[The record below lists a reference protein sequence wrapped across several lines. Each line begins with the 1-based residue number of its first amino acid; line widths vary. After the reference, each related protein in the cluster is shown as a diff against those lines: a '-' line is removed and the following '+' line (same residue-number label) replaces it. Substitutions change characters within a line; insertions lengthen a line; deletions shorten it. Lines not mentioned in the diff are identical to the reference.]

1 MPELPEVETIRRGLS
16 LAVEG
21 KRIAD
26 VEVRRRDLRLPLPDD
41 FESSLAGRRVLSL
54 GRRGKYLVLALDDAR
69 ALIIHLGMSGRMLI
83 EPASRRSNVA
93 ALHEHVVFTLEDGTR
108 IRFTDPRRFG
118 LMALA
123 EMAAIDSHPF
133 FLDMGPEPL
142 SESFSGDTLYSAIK
156 GKRTPIKAAL
166 LDQHVVAGLGNIYVC
181 EALYRAGI
189 SPRRL
194 AMNVGRAR
202 VERLVAAIRAVLL
215 EAIEAGG
222 STLKDYA
229 RADGE
234 LGYFQH
240 RFAVYDRAGEPCPEC
255 DCDIGVAHIVQSN
268 RSTFYC
274 AKRQR

>member
-1 MPELPEVETIRRGLS
+1 MPELPEVETIRRGLAIA
-16 LAVEG
+16 LEG
-21 KRIAD
+21 KRIAR
-26 VEVRRRDLRLPLPDD
+26 VEVRRRDLRIPVPDD
-41 FESSLAGRRVLSL
+41 FERNVAGRRVESL
-54 GRRGKYLVLALDDAR
+54 GRRGKYLLLDLDNGR
-69 ALIIHLGMSGRMLI
+69 VLIIHLGMSGRMLI
-83 EPASRRSNVA
+83 EPAAKRSNVA
-93 ALHEHVVFTLEDGTR
+93 ALHEHVVFELEDGTR

-123 EMAAIDSHPF
+123 ERSSLDSHPF
-133 FLDMGPEPL
+133 FLEMGPEPL
-142 SESFSGDTLYSAIK
+142 SESFDADSLHTALRD
-156 GKRTPIKAAL
+156 KRTPIKAAL

-194 AMNVGRAR
+194 AMNVSKPR
-202 VERLVAAIRAVLL
+202 VTKLVEAIRAVLL
-215 EAIEAGG
+215 DAIEAGG

-240 RFAVYDRAGEPCPEC
+240 RFAVYDRAGEPCPAC
-255 DCDIGVAHIVQSN
+255 DCRVGVAHIVQSN

>member
-1 MPELPEVETIRRGLS
+1 MPELPEVETIRRGLKIA
-16 LAVEG
+16 LEG
-21 KRIAD
+21 KRIAR
-26 VEVRRRDLRLPLPDD
+26 VEVRRRDLRIPVPDN
-41 FESSLAGRRVLSL
+41 FELAIVGRRVDSL
-54 GRRGKYLVLALDDAR
+54 GRRGKYLLLNLDNGR
-69 ALIIHLGMSGRMLI
+69 VLIIHLGMSGRMLI
-83 EPASRRSNVA
+83 EPSAKRSNVA
-93 ALHEHVVFTLEDGTR
+93 ALHEHVVFELEDGTR
-108 IRFTDPRRFG
+108 IRFSDPRRFG
-118 LMALA
+118 LMALGEQA
-123 EMAAIDSHPF
+123 TLDKHPF

-142 SESFSGDTLYSAIK
+142 SESFNADSLHAALK
-156 GKRTPIKAAL
+156 MKRTPIKAAL

-194 AMNVGRAR
+194 AMTVSKPRI
-202 VERLVAAIRAVLL
+202 VKLVDAIRMVLL

-240 RFAVYDRAGEPCPEC
+240 RFAVYDRAGEPCPTC
-255 DCDIGVAHIVQSN
+255 DCKSGVAHIVQSN

>member
-1 MPELPEVETIRRGLS
+1 MPELPEVETIRRGLT
-16 LAVEG
+16 LALEG
-21 KRIAD
+21 KRITD
-26 VEVRRRDLRLPLPDD
+26 VDVRRRDLRIPLPDD
-41 FESSLAGRRVLSL
+41 FESSLAGRRVEAL
-54 GRRGKYLVLALDDAR
+54 GRRGKYLVLALGDGH

-93 ALHEHVVFTLEDGTR
+93 ALHEHVVFTLEDGSR

-123 EMAAIDSHPF
+123 ELDSIESHPF
-133 FLDMGPEPL
+133 FLEMGPEPL
-142 SESFSGDTLYSAIK
+142 SEAFNGEALYAAIK
-156 GKRTPIKAAL
+156 EKRTPIKAAL

-202 VERLVAAIRAVLL
+202 VEKLVEAIRAVLL

-240 RFAVYDRAGEPCPEC
+240 RFAVYDRAGEPCPDC

>member
-16 LAVEG
+16 IALEG
-21 KRIAD
+21 KRID
-26 VEVRRRDLRLPLPDD
+26 RVDVRRRDLRIPVPDD
-41 FESSLAGRRVLSL
+41 FESNIEGSRAERLA
-54 GRRGKYLVLALDDAR
+54 RRGKYLLIVLDSGR
-69 ALIIHLGMSGRMLI
+69 VLIVHLGMSGRMII
-83 EPASRRSNVA
+83 EPAQRRSNVER
-93 ALHEHVVFTLEDGTR
+93 LHEHVVFELGDGTR
-108 IRFTDPRRFG
+108 IRFSDPRRFG

-123 EMAAIDSHPF
+123 ELDMIDTHPF

-142 SESFSGDTLYSAIK
+142 SDQFNGAALYAALRE
-156 GKRTPIKAAL
+156 KRTPIKSAL

-194 AMNVGRAR
+194 AMNVGYAR
-202 VERLVAAIRAVLL
+202 VEKLVAAIRAVLL

-222 STLKDYA
+222 STLKDYT

-255 DCDIGVAHIVQSN
+255 DCTVGVAHIVQSN
-268 RSTFYC
+268 RSTYYC

>member
-1 MPELPEVETIRRGLS
+1 MPELPEVETIRRGLRIA
-16 LAVEG
+16 LEG
-21 KRIAD
+21 KRIAR
-26 VEVRRRDLRLPLPDD
+26 VEVRRRDLRIPVPDD
-41 FESSLAGRRVLSL
+41 FETNVAGRRVESL
-54 GRRGKYLVLALDDAR
+54 ARRGKYLLFNLDNGR
-69 ALIIHLGMSGRMLI
+69 VVIIHLGMSGRMLI
-83 EPASRRSNVA
+83 EPAAQRSNVA
-93 ALHEHVVFTLEDGTR
+93 ALHEHVVFELEGGAR

-118 LMALA
+118 LMALGDQA
-123 EMAAIDSHPF
+123 TLDSHPF

-142 SESFSGDTLYSAIK
+142 SESFCADALHAALRD
-156 GKRTPIKAAL
+156 KRTPVKAAL

-202 VERLVAAIRAVLL
+202 IEKLVDAIRAILL

-240 RFAVYDRAGEPCPEC
+240 RFAVYDRAGEPCPAC
-255 DCDIGVAHIVQSN
+255 DCGVGVAHIVQSN

>member
-1 MPELPEVETIRRGLS
+1 MPELPEVETIRRGLAT
-16 LAVEG
+16 AVKG
-21 KRIAD
+21 RRISR
-26 VEVRRRDLRLPLPDD
+26 VEVRRRDLRILVPDD
-41 FESSLAGRRVLSL
+41 FESNLRGRRVNSL
-54 GRRGKYLVLALDDAR
+54 ARRGKYLLLNLDNGR
-69 ALIIHLGMSGRMLI
+69 VLIIHLGMSGRMLI

-93 ALHEHVVFTLEDGTR
+93 ALHEHVVFALDDGTL

-123 EMAAIDSHPF
+123 EQATIDSHPF

-142 SESFSGDTLYSAIK
+142 SEEFTGAVLYEAIK
-156 GKRTPIKAAL
+156 DKRAPIKAAL

-181 EALYRAGI
+181 EALFHAGI

-202 VERLVAAIRAVLL
+202 VDKLVEAIRAVLL
-215 EAIEAGG
+215 DAIEAGG

-229 RADGE
+229 KADGE

-240 RFAVYDRAGEPCPEC
+240 RFAVYDRAGQPCPGC
-255 DCDIGVAHIVQSN
+255 DCHVGVAHIVQSN

>member
-1 MPELPEVETIRRGLS
+1 MI
-16 LAVEG
+16 AVE
-21 KRIAD
+21 A
-26 VEVRRRDLRLPLPDD
+26 
-41 FESSLAGRRVLSL
+41 L
-54 GRRGKYLVLALDDAR
+54 GRRGKYLVLALDDGH

-123 EMAAIDSHPF
+123 ELDSIESHPF
-133 FLDMGPEPL
+133 FLEMGPEPL
-142 SESFSGDTLYSAIK
+142 SEAFNGEALYAAIK
-156 GKRTPIKAAL
+156 DKRTPIKAAL

-189 SPRRL
+189 SPRRI

-202 VERLVAAIRAVLL
+202 VEKLVEAIRAVLL

-240 RFAVYDRAGEPCPEC
+240 RFAVYDRAGEPCPDC